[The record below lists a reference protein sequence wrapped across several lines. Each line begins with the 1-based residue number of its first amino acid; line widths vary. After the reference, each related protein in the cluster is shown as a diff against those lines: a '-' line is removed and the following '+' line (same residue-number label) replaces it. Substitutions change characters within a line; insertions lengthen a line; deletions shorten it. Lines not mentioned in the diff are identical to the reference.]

1 MTGDGV
7 NDILALKEADCSI
20 AMASGSDAVRSV
32 AQLVLLDSSFA
43 SMPKVVDEGRRAI
56 NNVQQMAM
64 LFLVKTFFILTLVF
78 LTITG
83 FFKKFSGDGSFP
95 FTNPTQL
102 LMIEI
107 FVIGIPSV
115 FLTIQPNK
123 NRVSGHFL
131 WNVLQKSLPGVVAI
145 IFGVIVTYL
154 LNYKCGFGVD
164 LTKTIVVV
172 TTTFIGLMILYLA
185 CKPFNWKK
193 IALFV
198 GMAACCAFLTTQ
210 AEFQKPLIYLVLQI
224 FKKNNLIYKM

>member
-1 MTGDGV
+1 
-7 NDILALKEADCSI
+7 
-20 AMASGSDAVRSV
+20 
-32 AQLVLLDSSFA
+32 
-43 SMPKVVDEGRRAI
+43 
-56 NNVQQMAM
+56 M

-131 WNVLQKSLPGVVAI
+131 WNVLQKSS
-145 IFGVIVTYL
+145 FYS
-154 LNYKCGFGVD
+154 
-164 LTKTIVVV
+164 
-172 TTTFIGLMILYLA
+172 
-185 CKPFNWKK
+185 
-193 IALFV
+193 FV
-198 GMAACCAFLTTQ
+198 NT
-210 AEFQKPLIYLVLQI
+210 
-224 FKKNNLIYKM
+224 